1 VHAQAGVLHYQSEWT
16 GLPLSHLADNKADM
30 VGAVHGT
37 IALLAALLH
46 ARATGE
52 GQHVEVPLFDAL
64 LSFYSETPF
73 ALLPEPKHRDE
84 APLFDA
90 GPHGIFVIAG
100 PMRNCWHRMQ
110 LAHALV
116 DPVRP
121 EDDAP
126 TKRRLR
132 QRAIEEWMRARPSAD
147 AIFAGVEQAGLGAAR
162 VETLRDAL
170 TGPLARERGL
180 LVEIDDRRGGTR
192 PVVRAPYRFSG
203 ESCAVRRPA
212 PRRGEHNAEVLREW
226 LGWADERIRALAE
239 LGVLRSDDG
248 KGRIDSDRSG

>member
-1 VHAQAGVLHYQSEWT
+1 
-16 GLPLSHLADNKADM
+16 
-30 VGAVHGT
+30 
-37 IALLAALLH
+37 
-46 ARATGE
+46 
-52 GQHVEVPLFDAL
+52 VPLFDAL

-90 GPHGIFVIAG
+90 GPHGVFVIAG
-100 PMRNCWHRMQ
+100 PMPNCWRRMQ
-110 LAHALV
+110 RCHGLV
-116 DPVRP
+116 DPARP

-132 QRAIEEWMRARPSAD
+132 QRAIEEWMRARASAD

-170 TGPLARERGL
+170 TGALSRERGL
-180 LVEIDDRRGGTR
+180 LLEIDDRRGGSR

-203 ESCAVRRPA
+203 ETCPIRRPA

-226 LGWADERIRALAE
+226 LGIGDERLRDLAE
-239 LGVLRSDDG
+239 RGVLRSDDG
-248 KGRIDSDRSG
+248 SDPR